1 MFRTCLTR
9 FLSAVVGFFGSWV
22 DEDSNESSDAGS
34 ECENLK
40 LTDFHDSGQF
50 LRARAYMKETSQLYG
65 IRNSIPD
72 RIENVAQQN
81 AGFIAETKNYLATQD
96 DEKDSTT
103 VMMHEPVPLLSWTT
117 MESLFIFENQE
128 GEDHVSDQVPE

>member
-1 MFRTCLTR
+1 
-9 FLSAVVGFFGSWV
+9 
-22 DEDSNESSDAGS
+22 
-34 ECENLK
+34 
-40 LTDFHDSGQF
+40 
-50 LRARAYMKETSQLYG
+50 MKETSQLYG

-81 AGFIAETKNYLATQD
+81 AAVIAETKNYLATQD